1 MSDPRIHPIA
11 GGGWLLYIR
20 DRPPEHAEDEGF
32 TGRTFAS
39 REDAVRESV
48 AQTGVEPTEGIEVP
62 W

>member
-1 MSDPRIHPIA
+1 MIDPLKTAKSDVA
-11 GGGWLLYIR
+11 
-20 DRPPEHAEDEGF
+20 A
-32 TGRTFAS
+32 RTFAS